1 MSDFVSAAEKPR
13 LRPVEHLFAVIEA
26 GHRGVFQAPPRVFG
40 EDGRADRHVV
50 VNIL

>member
-26 GHRGVFQAPPRVFG
+26 GNRGVFQAPPAFSMKTALPTG
-40 EDGRADRHVV
+40 TSS
-50 VNIL
+50 